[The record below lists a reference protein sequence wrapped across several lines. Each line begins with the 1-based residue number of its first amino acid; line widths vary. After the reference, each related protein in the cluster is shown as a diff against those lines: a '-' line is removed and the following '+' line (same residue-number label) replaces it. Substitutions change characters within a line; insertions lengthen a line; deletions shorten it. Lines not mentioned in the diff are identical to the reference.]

1 MHLSASTPAG
11 LHYGGEVAPC
21 SVFEMFDESMSFK
34 VGRVGAD
41 EVELIVQVGVDG
53 RMMLYGGT
61 EMKNDRLVGGGRKT
75 MIAVGKAGVMMRSG
89 CSRNWVGGRGSTID
103 CSGTVD
109 CCR

>member
-1 MHLSASTPAG
+1 MHLPAGTPAG

-21 SVFEMFDESMSFK
+21 SVFEMFDECVSFE
-34 VGRVGAD
+34 VGGVGVD
-41 EVELIVQVGVDG
+41 EVEFVVQVGVNV

-61 EMKNDRLVGGGRKT
+61 EMKDDRFRGGRET

-89 CSRNWVGGRGSTID
+89 CSRILVGGRGCTID